1 MAVAAF
7 GYGIMNLLMIQASM
21 HMKNMHEDFSDVRL
35 AIQWHVVAM
44 FAPSFFTGAIINR
57 LGIKTTICAGLI
69 MLAGCA
75 AINICSNSYAAMSM
89 SLIIL
94 GLGWNLTYVGGGA
107 LLAQALQNTPGAIQV
122 QGKNDLAIAVFA
134 TIGAFSPSLLL
145 ATVGWEGTNIM
156 CMLLSIALL
165 AATAG
170 LLAKNPQPDYPME
183 GSRE

>member
-1 MAVAAF
+1 
-7 GYGIMNLLMIQASM
+7 
-21 HMKNMHEDFSDVRL
+21 
-35 AIQWHVVAM
+35 
-44 FAPSFFTGAIINR
+44 
-57 LGIKTTICAGLI
+57 